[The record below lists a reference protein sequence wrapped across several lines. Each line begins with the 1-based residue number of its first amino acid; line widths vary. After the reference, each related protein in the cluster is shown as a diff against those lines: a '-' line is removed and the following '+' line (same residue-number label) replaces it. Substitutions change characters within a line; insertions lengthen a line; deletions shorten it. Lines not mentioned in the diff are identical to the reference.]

1 MNRQRGAPPSKQS
14 SRICGARKPALDPRS
29 QESSHTIARN
39 CPADNGAANPDL
51 QGMNRHT
58 SGTQMPAGAAAGH
71 PAAGRRLVPFV
82 LALLLAGAGGAFAQS
97 GPAAAAEVLPFAPGE
112 TLEYRVQLGSIGGG
126 KATMRIAEPERVRGI
141 TAWPLI
147 SDLRA
152 KVVIAIV
159 KERARSWLDPRR
171 MASLRYEK
179 RESSPLSSFA
189 EQAEIFPDEHRWSD
203 GEGGGGRT
211 LSDAPVDELSMIYL
225 IRTLPLKTGDVY
237 SFQRHFDPGRNPAVV
252 RVLGR
257 ERVSVPAGTF
267 EAVVV
272 EMEVTDPRRFS
283 ERGTIRFHL
292 SDDSHRLPV
301 RIESSMPVVGRSVLS
316 LAKWRAGNIS
326 EPQ

>member
-1 MNRQRGAPPSKQS
+1 
-14 SRICGARKPALDPRS
+14 
-29 QESSHTIARN
+29 
-39 CPADNGAANPDL
+39 
-51 QGMNRHT
+51 
-58 SGTQMPAGAAAGH
+58 MPARAAAPGILAPIASAGH
-71 PAAGRRLVPFV
+71 PSAGRRLRRVPAGRGGALRRRLV
-82 LALLLAGAGGAFAQS
+82 WGALPLLLAGVGGAFAQNGS
-97 GPAAAAEVLPFAPGE
+97 DAAATALPFAPGE

-152 KVVIAIV
+152 KVVLAIV

-179 RESSPLSSFA
+179 RESSPLSSSA
-189 EQAEIFPDEHRWSD
+189 EQAEIFPDEQRWSD

-211 LSDAPVDELSMIYL
+211 LSDAPVDELSMVYL

-267 EAVVV
+267 EAVLV